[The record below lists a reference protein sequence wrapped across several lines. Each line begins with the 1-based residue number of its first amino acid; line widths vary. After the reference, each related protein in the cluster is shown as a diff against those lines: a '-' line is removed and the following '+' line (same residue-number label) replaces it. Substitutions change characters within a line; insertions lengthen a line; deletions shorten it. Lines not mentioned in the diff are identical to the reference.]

1 MLGDAALKEMKLPVR
16 VSSSDSARS
25 AQHTPERRTPFVC
38 HSAFEGTRGELAQE
52 LTGEPILEHVGDSV
66 LKETSDKLLH
76 INAPAASSSA
86 ALSCTHSG
94 SIRDRKGL
102 LGL

>member
-1 MLGDAALKEMKLPVR
+1 MVGDAALKETKLPVR

-25 AQHTPERRTPFVC
+25 AQHTPDRRTLFLC
-38 HSAFEGTRGELAQE
+38 NSAFEGNKGELAHE
-52 LTGEPILEHVGDSV
+52 LTREAVLEHVGESV
-66 LKETSDKLLH
+66 LKDFSDKLLH

-94 SIRDRKGL
+94 SIRARKGL